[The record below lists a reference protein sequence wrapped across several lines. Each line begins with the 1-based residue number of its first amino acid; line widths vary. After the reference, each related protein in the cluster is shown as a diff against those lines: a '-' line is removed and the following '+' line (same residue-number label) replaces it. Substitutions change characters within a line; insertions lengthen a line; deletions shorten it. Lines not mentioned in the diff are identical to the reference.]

1 MSEQSLPSPAWYVG
15 EAPIAAVDVR
25 YTAHLYATGLSQYCI
40 LKLYRPRSMKY
51 INAEAT
57 MMTTARIMK
66 SMFSGLN
73 DFCIVSA
80 KSITLPLDIF
90 SSRSTRT
97 MRITRRT
104 DRPGTSVALPVAA
117 NMIVSIQNGRM
128 ATPSMTLR

>member
-1 MSEQSLPSPAWYVG
+1 
-15 EAPIAAVDVR
+15 
-25 YTAHLYATGLSQYCI
+25 
-40 LKLYRPRSMKY
+40 
-51 INAEAT
+51 
-57 MMTTARIMK
+57 MTTARIMK

-73 DFCIVSA
+73 DFCIVTA

-104 DRPGTSVALPVAA
+104 DSPGTSVSLPVAPH
-117 NMIVSIQNGRM
+117 MIVSIQNGRM